1 VGLGA
6 LNSTSAHAHAAFS
19 NFLEPFYDFGVR
31 QAGFRRQILE
41 AEGYE
46 VSMLLGHGRGG
57 PDLVLLHGLGD
68 RGSTWALL
76 LRRLSRGPWGRII
89 VPDMPG
95 FGYSLLPRE
104 ELADLNVNDG
114 VQFLTTLIDVMCE
127 DGAFVVG
134 NSLGGWIAWRSLHLQ
149 PKQVLGALLLAP
161 AGFMSP
167 EELAEVG
174 QLFTAPD
181 AKQFARAC
189 LPDASMVI
197 RQAAVRV
204 MAPVLES
211 EVVQSF
217 ARADSRGYLLEP
229 GELEGLEH
237 RLRVLW
243 GSQDGIIPQS
253 CLSRLKEALG
263 ERVVVEP
270 LGHAPQRTRP
280 GVVLR
285 ELMCLRE
292 QALP

>member
-1 VGLGA
+1 MLVGRGK
-6 LNSTSAHAHAAFS
+6 
-19 NFLEPFYDFGVR
+19 
-31 QAGFRRQILE
+31 
-41 AEGYE
+41 
-46 VSMLLGHGRGG
+46 GG

-76 LRRLSRGPWGRII
+76 LKRLSRGAWGRII

-104 ELADLNVNDG
+104 ELARLNVNDG
-114 VQFLTTLIDVMCE
+114 VRFLTTLIDALCE
-127 DGAFVVG
+127 GGAFVVG
-134 NSLGGWIAWRSLHLQ
+134 NSLGGWIAWRSLQLQ
-149 PKQVLGALLLAP
+149 SARVLGALLLAP

-167 EELAEVG
+167 EELAQVG
-174 QLFTAPD
+174 QLFSAPD

-189 LPDASMVI
+189 LPDAPIVI

-204 MAPVLES
+204 MAPVLKS

-217 ARADSRGYLLEP
+217 ARTDSQGDLLEV
-229 GELEGLEH
+229 GGLEGFEQQ
-237 RLRVLW
+237 LRVLW

-263 ERVVVEP
+263 DRVVVEP
-270 LGHAPQRTRP
+270 FGHAPQRTRP

-285 ELMCLRE
+285 ELMKLRE
-292 QALP
+292 QVRL